1 MAADVGLMQAARYA
15 AQGGT
20 GSGYGLGGSF
30 MGALGKF
37 ANSVG
42 EAAGRHVSNRAA
54 EFEGA
59 ANEAINSYTGDE
71 LTNEEWDLRFGQMSK
86 LKRQY
91 VLANKEDRAKILRT
105 VSDLKNNQD
114 QHNLNKLEILEGV
127 LGTNGVNKNWMGTP
141 QGYGV
146 QGVIDGSTPITY
158 NEDTGQEGYMLSND
172 GDMEN
177 FETAKDF
184 FIDLYSL
191 KDDDGSTSYFDSK
204 IDPYSN
210 TDESKKMRDQI
221 INVYKAYMITDG
233 EKTEEELNNMFG
245 EKWYSKED
253 VKGIIKNQS
262 VDVDAKRSIL
272 SQAKDYQLKSMKL
285 TTGPGNFNYQMA
297 YDDVRDTIVGQED
310 TNKRSLAMDEM
321 IPGSNRT
328 WFKDMQEAI
337 MSSSY
342 EQFGIPL
349 TKDQA
354 KEMDPTQETPITNSD
369 ARKIIRSVMKDET
382 MFDDF
387 LTSYYTKFM
396 EQNWNKGALNR
407 TNWNPTSPQNT
418 TNTNINATE
427 DNTINVEGG
436 QIINGKFVASK

>member
-1 MAADVGLMQAARYA
+1 MSLGQAAKYA

-42 EAAGRHVSNRAA
+42 EAAGRHISNRAT
-54 EFEGA
+54 EFENA
-59 ANEAINSYTGDE
+59 ANEAINSYTGNE
-71 LTNEEWDLRFGQMSK
+71 LTDEEWDLRFGQMSK
-86 LKRQY
+86 LKRRY
-91 VLANKEDRAKILRT
+91 IVANKEGRAKILRD
-105 VSDLKNNQD
+105 VSNLKNNQD
-114 QHNLNKLEILEGV
+114 QHNLNKLDILESA
-127 LGTNGVNKNWMGTP
+127 LGSNGVNKNWMGTP

-146 QGVIDGSTPITY
+146 QGIVDGTTAITY
-158 NEDTGQEGYMLSND
+158 NEKTGQEGYMLSND

-191 KDDDGSTSYFDSK
+191 KDKDGSTKFFDSK

-233 EKTEEELNNMFG
+233 EKTEEELDNMFG

-253 VKGIIKNQS
+253 IKGIIKNQS
-262 VDVDAKRSIL
+262 VDVDSKRLIL

-285 TTGPGNFNYQMA
+285 TSGPGNFNYQVA

-310 TNKRSLAMDEM
+310 ASKRSLAMDEM

-328 WFKDMQEAI
+328 WFKDMQEAL
-337 MSSSY
+337 MNSSY
-342 EQFGIPL
+342 EQLGIPL

-354 KEMDPTQETPITNSD
+354 KEMDPTEGTPITNDD
-369 ARKIIRSVMKDET
+369 ARVIIRNIMKEEAL
-382 MFDDF
+382 FSDF

-407 TNWNPTSPQNT
+407 TNWNPIT
-418 TNTNINATE
+418 TQTTPTTTPTATTE
-427 DNTINVEGG
+427 ETTINVEGG
-436 QIINGKFVASK
+436 QIVNGKFVANK